1 MVTEQPIIQDLIEK
15 ETPLF
20 SAYRWKAY
28 QVNSSILMLAFNG
41 TLGYNREDF
50 RGWEYKHTA
59 SNLSDAVETLIH
71 IYTGL

>member
-1 MVTEQPIIQDLIEK
+1 MDIRKLIEDQ
-15 ETPLF
+15 TPLF

-28 QVNSSILMLAFNG
+28 QVETGILMLAFNG

-59 SNLSDAVETLIH
+59 PNLSDAVETLIH